1 MCLSTAYLNEK
12 KEENVAAR
20 YVARIRMEGD
30 KIILTDIM
38 GMETEIR
45 GILSQA
51 DLTSGFLII
60 GTESHVV

>member
-20 YVARIRMEGD
+20 YVSAISAEGN
-30 KIILTDIM
+30 KIILTDVM
-38 GMETEIR
+38 GQQIEIDGTLR
-45 GILSQA
+45 SA

-60 GTESHVV
+60 GTE